1 MITLAP
7 RTRNYKKILLKTEK
21 NKEMTADMLGHD
33 SPGVGIYNSHN
44 FNTISQRSNN
54 LGLSFSK
61 KDRGLL
67 NTSVSQESLDE

>member
-7 RTRNYKKILLKTEK
+7 RTRYYKKILLKTEK